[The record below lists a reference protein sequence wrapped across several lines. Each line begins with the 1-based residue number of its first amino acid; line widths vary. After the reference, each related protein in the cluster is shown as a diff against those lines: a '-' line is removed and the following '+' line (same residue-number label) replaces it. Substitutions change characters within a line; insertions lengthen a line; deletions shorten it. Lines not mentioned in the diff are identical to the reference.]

1 VAHEDPA
8 HQPDK
13 QLRLLVA
20 KLGNACDVRTHGSK
34 SICADQVFHVTP
46 AVSGRHVLSFAADEV
61 SDGFEGARILPHN
74 RACEHACAQWPR
86 GKICQR
92 RQQGW
97 QGQIDPRF
105 DGFRAQSAVKRDA
118 THEVRAKK
126 LASIFDDIARSF
138 AKRAGAGER
147 L

>member
-13 QLRLLVA
+13 ELRLLVA
-20 KLGNACDVRTHGSK
+20 ELGNACSVCAHGSK
-34 SICADQVFHVTP
+34 RTCADQVFHVTP
-46 AVSGRHVLSFAADEV
+46 AVRGRHVLSFAADAV
-61 SDGFEGARILPHN
+61 SDSFEGARILLRN
-74 RACEHACAQWPR
+74 RACEYACAQWPR
-86 GKICQR
+86 GKTCQKH
-92 RQQGW
+92 QQGW

-118 THEVRAKK
+118 THEVRAEK
-126 LASIFDDIARSF
+126 LASVFDAIARSF
-138 AKRAGAGER
+138 AKRDGAGER